1 MQAHQTKV
9 VKQKIKRKVQA
20 QAYGIILACFVAG
33 LIIGYMY
40 VGPVGSVFGG
50 IIGAVAGIVLVGLN
64 ALNIL

>member
-9 VKQKIKRKVQA
+9 VKQRIKRKVQA

-40 VGPVGSVFGG
+40 AGPVGSVFGG
-50 IIGAVAGIVLVGLN
+50 IIGAVAGVVLVGLN
-64 ALNIL
+64 ALNII